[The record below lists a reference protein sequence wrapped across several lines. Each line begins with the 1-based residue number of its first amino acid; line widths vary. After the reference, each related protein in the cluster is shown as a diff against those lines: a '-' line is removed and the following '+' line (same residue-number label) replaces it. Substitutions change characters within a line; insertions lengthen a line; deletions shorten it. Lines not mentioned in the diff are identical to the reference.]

1 MLAVTEC
8 PCGARSAT
16 RARRVEEECP
26 LSQGMRDGFCNQMP
40 GQASKAVRAAAEEGS
55 LEVQLAAPGPEQRP
69 GMLSEPAI

>member
-16 RARRVEEECP
+16 LACRVEEERP
-26 LSQGMRDGFCNQMP
+26 VSQGMRDGFCNQVL
-40 GQASKAVRAAAEEGS
+40 GQASKAVRAGVEEGS
-55 LEVQLAAPGPEQRP
+55 LEARVAAPGPERRP